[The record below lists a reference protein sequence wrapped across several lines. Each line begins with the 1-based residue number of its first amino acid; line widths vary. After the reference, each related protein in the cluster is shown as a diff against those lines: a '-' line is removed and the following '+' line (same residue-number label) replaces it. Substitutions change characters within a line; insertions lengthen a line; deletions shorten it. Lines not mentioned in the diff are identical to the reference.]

1 MRLADLVFLIVV
13 GNLILFGG
21 LTVWGLRRA
30 LREIS
35 PRIRTLAWA
44 LVAVSVAFVLFSL
57 TRLALI
63 AIGLGWIPGRLSQ
76 FLDSGWVLVQ
86 SVITLGVGVFAV
98 VVIRRAARSL
108 RESDRIISV
117 LSERLMGETSLEDFS
132 FTSRELEVLEVIAQG
147 TLSDREISQILYIS
161 PATAATHV
169 RNILK
174 KSGVKSRRELVLL
187 LHSEPG

>member
-1 MRLADLVFLIVV
+1 MADLVFLIVV
-13 GNLILFGG
+13 GNVILFGG
-21 LTVWGLRRA
+21 LTAWGLRRA
-30 LREIS
+30 MGEIS

-63 AIGLGWIPGRLSQ
+63 AIGLGWIPGRLGE

-86 SVITLGVGVFAV
+86 SVLTLGIGVFAV
-98 VVIRRAARSL
+98 VVIRRAASSL
-108 RESDRIISV
+108 READRIV
-117 LSERLMGETSLEDFS
+117 TLLSERLLGEESLADFS

-147 TLSDREISQILYIS
+147 TLSDREISEILYIS

-187 LHSEPG
+187 LHSESR

>member
-1 MRLADLVFLIVV
+1 MW
-13 GNLILFGG
+13 GFGRA
-21 LTVWGLRRA
+21 RR
-30 LREIS
+30 EVS

-63 AIGLGWIPGRLSQ
+63 AIGLGWIPGRLGE
-76 FLDSGWVLVQ
+76 FLESGWVLVQ
-86 SVITLGVGVFAV
+86 SILTLGIGFFAV

-108 RESDRIISV
+108 KEADRIVSV
-117 LSERLMGETSLEDFS
+117 LSERLMGEGSLEDFG

-147 TLSDREISQILYIS
+147 TMSDRQISEVLYIS

-174 KSGVKSRRELVLL
+174 KSGVKSRRELLLL
-187 LHSEPG
+187 LHSESG

>member
-1 MRLADLVFLIVV
+1 MRLADLIFLIVV
-13 GNLILFGG
+13 GNVILFGG

-63 AIGLGWIPGRLSQ
+63 AIGLGWIPGRLGE
-76 FLDSGWVLVQ
+76 FLESGWVLVQ
-86 SVITLGVGVFAV
+86 SLLTLAIGLFAV
-98 VVIRRAARSL
+98 VVIRRAAKSL
-108 RESDRIISV
+108 KEADRIVSV
-117 LSERLMGETSLEDFS
+117 LSERLLGETTLEDFG

-147 TLSDREISQILYIS
+147 TMSDREISDVLYIS

-187 LHSEPG
+187 LHSESG

>member
-1 MRLADLVFLIVV
+1 MRLADLIFLIVV
-13 GNLILFGG
+13 GNVILFGG

-63 AIGLGWIPGRLSQ
+63 AIGLGWIPGRLGE
-76 FLDSGWVLVQ
+76 FLESGWVLVQ
-86 SVITLGVGVFAV
+86 SLLALGIGLFAV
-98 VVIRRAARSL
+98 VVIRRAAKSL
-108 RESDRIISV
+108 READRIVSV
-117 LSERLMGETSLEDFS
+117 LSDRLLGETSLEDFG

-147 TLSDREISQILYIS
+147 TMSDREISDVLYIS

-174 KSGVKSRRELVLL
+174 KSGVRSRRELVLL
-187 LHSEPG
+187 LHSESG

>member
-1 MRLADLVFLIVV
+1 
-13 GNLILFGG
+13 
-21 LTVWGLRRA
+21 
-30 LREIS
+30 
-35 PRIRTLAWA
+35 

-63 AIGLGWIPGRLSQ
+63 AIAQGWIPGRLAE

-86 SVITLGVGVFAV
+86 SILTLGIVFFAV

-108 RESDRIISV
+108 READRIVSV
-117 LSERLMGETSLEDFS
+117 LPERLLGESSLEDFG

-147 TLSDREISQILYIS
+147 TMSDREISEVLFIS

-187 LHSEPG
+187 LHSESG

>member
-1 MRLADLVFLIVV
+1 MGLADLVFLIVV
-13 GNLILFGG
+13 GNVILFGG

-30 LREIS
+30 VREVS
-35 PRIRTLAWA
+35 PRIRTLVWA
-44 LVAVSVAFVLFSL
+44 LVAVSVAFVLSSL

-63 AIGLGWIPGRLSQ
+63 AIGLGWIPGRLGE

-86 SVITLGVGVFAV
+86 SLLALGVGIFAV
-98 VVIRRAARSL
+98 VVIRQAGRSL
-108 RESDRIISV
+108 READRIVSV
-117 LSERLMGETSLEDFS
+117 LSERLLGETPLEDLG
-132 FTSRELEVLEVIAQG
+132 FTTRELEVLEVIARG
-147 TLSDREISQILYIS
+147 TLSDREISNVLYIS

-187 LHSEPG
+187 LHSES

>member
-1 MRLADLVFLIVV
+1 MCLADLVFLVVV
-13 GNLILFGG
+13 GNVILFGG

-30 LREIS
+30 RRENS

-44 LVAVSVAFVLFSL
+44 LVAVSVAFVLSSL

-63 AIGLGWIPGRLSQ
+63 AIGLGWIPGRLGE

-86 SVITLGVGVFAV
+86 SVLALGIGVFAV
-98 VVIRRAARSL
+98 AVIRRAAMSL
-108 RESDRIISV
+108 READRIVSL
-117 LSERLMGETSLEDFS
+117 LSERLLGEGSLEEFR

-147 TLSDREISQILYIS
+147 TLSDREISEILYIS

-187 LHSEPG
+187 LHTEPR

>member
-1 MRLADLVFLIVV
+1 MFLIVV
-13 GNLILFGG
+13 GNVVLFGG
-21 LTVWGLRRA
+21 LTMWGLGRA
-30 LREIS
+30 LRETS

-44 LVAVSVAFVLFSL
+44 LVAVSVAFVLSSL

-63 AIGLGWIPGRLSQ
+63 AIGLGWIPGRLGD

-86 SVITLGVGVFAV
+86 SVLSLGIGLFGVLV
-98 VVIRRAARSL
+98 VRSSARSL
-108 RESDRIISV
+108 READRIVSV
-117 LSERLMGETSLEDFS
+117 LSERLLGETSLEDFG

-147 TLSDREISQILYIS
+147 TLSDREISEVLYIS

-187 LHSEPG
+187 LHSESG